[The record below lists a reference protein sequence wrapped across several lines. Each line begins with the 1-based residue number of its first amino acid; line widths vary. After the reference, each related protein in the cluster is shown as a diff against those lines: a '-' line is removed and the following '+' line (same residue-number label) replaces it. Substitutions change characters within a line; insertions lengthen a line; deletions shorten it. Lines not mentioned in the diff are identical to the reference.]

1 MYQFFILLMV
11 LCAVMF
17 IVSLIRPRW
26 GTFGKKPEWKRKRLC
41 PFYFVLFIAF
51 ALLSNYTMPE
61 DVRIANQQRQEQRQ
75 EQKRLEAQQ
84 KEEKERAEA
93 EQKQEKER
101 VEAEQKQQAEEQKQ
115 QEEEQKALAEK
126 ESKDIFC
133 RNYGLSLDQAQ
144 AIESALDSVGLGEVS
159 DTTKEGSYIK
169 LNVNAND
176 TDYTPKDGVV
186 KVFLDND
193 NNLQAIKIGS
203 RSLYDNGQVVCQVSD
218 VLVSLKDMSE
228 AIVSSEEI
236 VNNVLKAPST
246 ANYDTDTFRFIK
258 QDGLIT
264 TIGTVDAQNSF
275 GAMIRTGFKIQFDYN
290 DGMKPVHF
298 VFDDQE
304 IF

>member
-84 KEEKERAEA
+84 KEEKEHAEA

-101 VEAEQKQQAEEQKQ
+101 VEAEQKQQAEDQKK

-246 ANYDTDTFRFIK
+246 ANYDTDVGPR
-258 QDGLIT
+258 
-264 TIGTVDAQNSF
+264 
-275 GAMIRTGFKIQFDYN
+275 MR
-290 DGMKPVHF
+290 PVN
-298 VFDDQE
+298 
-304 IF
+304 